1 MTAPNAAIAHAH
13 PAGSTRT
20 VVHAVKAAAQR
31 TGADFD
37 YLLQTAVR
45 ESSLEPS
52 AKARTSSAAGLFQFI
67 EQTWLSTVKT
77 HGEKFGL
84 GKEAA
89 AIETGPGGRHKVP
102 DREVREA
109 ILALRHDPEVS
120 ALMAGAL
127 TNDSERV
134 LERGIGREATPGELY
149 AAHFLGPSGAVKLI
163 NARESDPDARA
174 AALFPAAAEANR
186 PIFYDKA
193 GRAKT
198 VAEVYDRLTRETR
211 VPETALAAL
220 DGAPQRQ
227 QMAAADRPVVSAP
240 LTPSAV
246 QKFTSRPVSGPGP
259 ITLSLAGGS
268 LAGSAVPASRPP
280 LVLTPAV
287 MEVLASLDP
296 LPAMTGTSARGERD
310 DPDETAGRTAPATA
324 PAVTLYERLD
334 ALRGTLA

>member
-1 MTAPNAAIAHAH
+1 MTAPNAVIAHPDA
-13 PAGSTRT
+13 AGNTRS

-77 HGEKFGL
+77 HGAKFGL
-84 GKEAA
+84 ANEAA
-89 AIETGPGGRHKVP
+89 AIETSPGGRHKVP

-127 TNDSERV
+127 TNDSEQV
-134 LERGIGREATPGELY
+134 LERGIGREATAGELY
-149 AAHFLGPSGAVKLI
+149 AAHFLGPAGAVTLI
-163 NARESDPDARA
+163 NAKDSDPDARA

-186 PIFYDKA
+186 PIFHDRS

-220 DGAPQRQ
+220 DEAPQRQ
-227 QMAAADRPVVSAP
+227 AMASADRPVVAAP
-240 LTPSAV
+240 MTPAAV
-246 QKFTSRPVSGPGP
+246 QKFVSRPVSGPGP
-259 ITLSLAGGS
+259 ITLSLAGG
-268 LAGSAVPASRPP
+268 AVPASRPP

-296 LPAMTGTSARGERD
+296 LPAMTGTGSRGERED
-310 DPDETAGRTAPATA
+310 AGRRAEAPVAF
-324 PAVTLYERLD
+324 LDHRLD
-334 ALRGTLA
+334 ALRGTVA